1 MIQVVVVEDE
11 RIFRESLIRRIEAFE
26 DFRVVGTA
34 SNGIEGLFEIERLE
48 PDVVFSDIRM
58 PGMDG
63 LIFLEQIRKDHGHIQ
78 VTLITGYTEF
88 EYARKALQ
96 LGAFD
101 YLLKPLED
109 KEILRVIKRLR
120 HQQAEKSVEQA
131 VSKEKEPQSLISL
144 AKEWV
149 SAHIDE
155 ATLDA
160 VAEKVQMNTA
170 AFSRKFHAEEGIT
183 FIKHLTG
190 LRMNKA
196 KELLCD
202 PVLKISQISE
212 SVGYLDHR
220 YFTEVFKKHWG
231 MSPQEYRKA
240 FYTDKPED

>member
-11 RIFRESLIRRIEAFE
+11 RLFRESLIRRIEAFE
-26 DFRVVGTA
+26 DFRVVGIA
-34 SNGIEGLFEIERLE
+34 SNGIEGLFETERLE

-63 LIFLEQIRKDHGHIQ
+63 LLFLEQIRKDHGHIQ
-78 VTLITGYTEF
+78 VVLITGYTEF

-109 KEILRVIKRLR
+109 TEILRVINRLR
-120 HQQAEKSVEQA
+120 LQLAEKSEEQA
-131 VSKEKEPQSLISL
+131 ISKEKEPQSLISF

-149 SAHIDE
+149 SAHIDV

-160 VAEKVQMNTA
+160 VAEQVQMNTA
-170 AFSRKFHAEEGIT
+170 AFSRKFHTVEGIT
-183 FIKHLTG
+183 FIKYLTG

-196 KELLCD
+196 RELLSD

-220 YFTEVFKKHWG
+220 YFTEVFKKHLG
-231 MSPQEYRKA
+231 ISPQEYRKTL
-240 FYTDKPED
+240 FTEKLD